1 MAHAD
6 YKEMLALH
14 ALTALD
20 PQDQSALHQHLATC
34 AECRA
39 ELDQWRATASALA
52 YAAQPIEPSAQARE
66 RLLESVRAE
75 SGPSRS
81 TPANV
86 IHLAPASKRRSSPVV
101 RLEAI
106 AAALIFVALVIGL
119 GVLWKQNRNAKTE
132 LARLKSQVEESRRA
146 LDQEHEA
153 LELLTH
159 PDTRMAELAGT
170 KDALGAQA
178 MLFFDHKTGRA
189 ILMARG
195 LPAAPAGKAYQ
206 LWFIVGTRPM
216 PGRAFTSD
224 AAGNAMSHDQVPA
237 EALDSKVFA
246 VTLEPQGGAASP
258 TGTMYLVTPATNHSS
273 S

>member
-1 MAHAD
+1 MAHQD

-14 ALTALD
+14 VLTALD
-20 PQDQSALHQHLATC
+20 PQVESALHQHLATC

-39 ELDQWRATASALA
+39 ELDAWRATASALA
-52 YAAQPIEPSAQARE
+52 YATQPVQPSEQARE

-86 IHLAPASKRRSSPVV
+86 IHLTQASKRWSSPVL
-101 RLEAI
+101 RFEAI

-119 GVLWKQNRNAKTE
+119 AILWKQNRTAQTE
-132 LARLKSQVEESRRA
+132 LAHLKSQIEESRKAR
-146 LDQEHEA
+146 DQEREA
-153 LELLTH
+153 VELVTS
-159 PDTRMAELAGT
+159 PGARMTELRGT
-170 KDALGAQA
+170 KDAPGAHA
-178 MLFFDHKTGRA
+178 MLVFDHKTGRA
-189 ILMARG
+189 ILMAKG
-195 LPAAPAGKAYQ
+195 LPSAPAGKAYQ
-206 LWFIVGTRPM
+206 LWFMVGTRPM
-216 PGRAFTSD
+216 PGKVFTTDS
-224 AAGNAMSHDQVPA
+224 AGNAMSHDQVPA

-258 TGTMYLVTPATNHSS
+258 TGPMYLLSPAHSS

>member
-1 MAHAD
+1 MAHED

-14 ALTALD
+14 VLTALD
-20 PQDQSALHQHLATC
+20 PQDESVLHEHLATC

-39 ELDQWRATASALA
+39 ELDAWRATASALA
-52 YAAQPIEPSAQARE
+52 YATQPVQPSAQARE
-66 RLLESVRAE
+66 RILESVHAE
-75 SGPSRS
+75 SEPSRS

-86 IHLAPASKRRSSPVV
+86 IDLAQASKRRSSPVL

-106 AAALIFVALVIGL
+106 AAALIFVALIIGL
-119 GVLWKQNRNAKTE
+119 AILWKQNRAAKAE
-132 LARLKSQVEESRRA
+132 RARLASQIEESRRA

-159 PDTRMAELAGT
+159 PDTLMAELAGT
-170 KDALGAQA
+170 KDAPGAHA

-189 ILMARG
+189 ILMAKG
-195 LPAAPAGKAYQ
+195 LPSAPAGKAYQ
-206 LWFIVGTRPM
+206 LWFMVGTRPM
-216 PGRAFTSD
+216 PGKVFTTDS
-224 AAGNAMSHDQVPA
+224 AGNAMSQDQVPA

-246 VTLEPQGGAASP
+246 VTLEPQGGMGSP
-258 TGTMYLVTPATNHSS
+258 TGSMYLLSPAHSS

>member
-1 MAHAD
+1 MAHED

-14 ALTALD
+14 VLTALD
-20 PQDQSALHQHLATC
+20 SQDESVLHQHLATC

-39 ELDQWRATASALA
+39 ELDAWRATASALA
-52 YAAQPIEPSAQARE
+52 CAAQPIEPSAQARE
-66 RLLESVRAE
+66 RILESVRAE
-75 SGPSRS
+75 SEPSRS

-86 IHLAPASKRRSSPVV
+86 IHLAQASKRRSSPVL
-101 RLEAI
+101 RFEAI
-106 AAALIFVALVIGL
+106 AAALIFVALIIGL
-119 GVLWKQNRNAKTE
+119 AILWKQNRAAKAE
-132 LARLKSQVEESRRA
+132 LARLASQIEESRRA

-153 LELLTH
+153 LELVTSSGA
-159 PDTRMAELAGT
+159 RMTELRGT
-170 KDALGAQA
+170 KDAPGAHA

-206 LWFIVGTRPM
+206 LWFMVGTRPM
-216 PGRAFTSD
+216 PGKVFTTDS
-224 AAGNAMSHDQVPA
+224 AGNAMSHDQVPA

-258 TGTMYLVTPATNHSS
+258 TGTMYLLTTATNHSS